1 MDTKCAGT
9 FIIYHSFKS
18 HVITYS
24 SGLDQT
30 LFSTHR
36 LAAVLLITINL
47 GCINFPKLYEPPEN
61 SIRQK
66 RFHDVSYAKL
76 TNTTS
81 HSIKFSLRAT
91 LLLGFVHP
99 CNKRYIV
106 TVTLHGHTLCRMQC
120 YFTDFFHSSSPEDK
134 TYIIS
139 LLHTSRPKTRVT
151 TS

>member
-1 MDTKCAGT
+1 VDTKCAGT
-9 FIIYHSFKS
+9 FIIYHRFKS
-18 HVITYS
+18 QVITYS

-47 GCINFPKLYEPPEN
+47 GCTNFPKLYEPPEN

-66 RFHDVSYAKL
+66 RFHEVSYVKP

-81 HSIKFSLRAT
+81 HNIKFCLRAT

-106 TVTLHGHTLCRMQC
+106 TYVTRPHTVSYAVLLYR
-120 YFTDFFHSSSPEDK
+120 FFSFKFP
-134 TYIIS
+134 
-139 LLHTSRPKTRVT
+139 
-151 TS
+151 